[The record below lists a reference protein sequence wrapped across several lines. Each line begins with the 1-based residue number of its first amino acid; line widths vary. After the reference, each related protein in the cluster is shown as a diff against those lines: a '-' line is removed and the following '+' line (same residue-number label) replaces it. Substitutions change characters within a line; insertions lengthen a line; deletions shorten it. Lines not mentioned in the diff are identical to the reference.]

1 MDREDR
7 PYTAKH
13 LLEHLDE
20 VVLSEDTIAAIAA
33 VVKERTVDV
42 MTACFHTDPYAHY
55 DSDSQR
61 PGRHAPPPEGASGDG
76 RCLHVVH
83 ADGGAV
89 EGL

>member
-33 VVKERTVDV
+33 VVKERAERPSRQKLLAAIRRQPEMSLDPSPADV
-42 MTACFHTDPYAHY
+42 LREVRDARRDLHE
-55 DSDSQR
+55 R
-61 PGRHAPPPEGASGDG
+61 SG
-76 RCLHVVH
+76 
-83 ADGGAV
+83 
-89 EGL
+89 